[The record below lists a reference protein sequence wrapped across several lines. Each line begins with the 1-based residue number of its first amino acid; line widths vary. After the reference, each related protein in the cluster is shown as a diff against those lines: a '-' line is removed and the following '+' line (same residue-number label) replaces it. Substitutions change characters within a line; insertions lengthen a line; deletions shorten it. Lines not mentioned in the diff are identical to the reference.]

1 MPIRC
6 ISVYPRFNHLLHCG
20 YFIWYG
26 SVVNRKVTKLLE
38 KQRDKDQVRGLVNTF
53 NRIKMRC
60 WKVIERISCELAQ
73 NQIIRRQVETSNN
86 AARDAHAQLSF
97 MVRDITMLA
106 KSVHGFKHHTV
117 DNAFGMTMDLIGPY
131 FLRKNDLKLLTF
143 SNINGRLRY
152 LQEGAPEQLLTMCG
166 NSIYPRLSHLKSSLR
181 REGKNLHWM
190 ELWAIGNLYGYL
202 SNHSKLK

>member
-1 MPIRC
+1 
-6 ISVYPRFNHLLHCG
+6 
-20 YFIWYG
+20 
-26 SVVNRKVTKLLE
+26 
-38 KQRDKDQVRGLVNTF
+38 
-53 NRIKMRC
+53 MRC
-60 WKVIERISCELAQ
+60 WKVIESIRCELAQ

-86 AARDAHAQLSF
+86 AARDAHAQVSF

-106 KSVHGFKHHTV
+106 QSVHGFKHHTV

-143 SNINGRLRY
+143 SNIYGRLRD

-166 NSIYPRLSHLKSSLR
+166 KSIYPRLSHLKSSLR

-202 SNHSKLK
+202 SNHSMLK